1 MLVEGKE
8 NEKEN
13 EDDIESSTHIITQIT
28 LDCLLN
34 KEQYS
39 KYLKA
44 TLQKTAESSKKDRKF
59 YKRRILQM
67 TKDMILSDDINASSD
82 MIIAFDNFSRTCIS
96 YFKMVDKT
104 DILQTDYPPVDTFD
118 TMADIPEMTI
128 EDSIKSLIR
137 PVKITNITMDQFVKR
152 TNTVNPDQQIIPLKR
167 TVNLKNPELR
177 NKGIRK
183 KKSIEPLYE
192 NSATEEN
199 TSENTA

>member
-1 MLVEGKE
+1 MLGEE
-8 NEKEN
+8 N
-13 EDDIESSTHIITQIT
+13 DDTESSTRIITQIT

-67 TKDMILSDDINASSD
+67 TKDMLLSDDISASSD

-96 YFKMVDKT
+96 YFKMVDRT
-104 DILQTDYPPVDTFD
+104 DILQTDYPPVDTLD
-118 TMADIPEMTI
+118 TMAEVPEMSI

-137 PVKITNITMDQFVKR
+137 PIKITNITMDQFVKR
-152 TNTVNPDQQIIPLKR
+152 TNTAQPTQQIIPLKR
-167 TVNLKNPELR
+167 NINLKDPELR

-183 KKSIEPLYE
+183 KKSIETLYE

-199 TSENTA
+199 TSENKTA